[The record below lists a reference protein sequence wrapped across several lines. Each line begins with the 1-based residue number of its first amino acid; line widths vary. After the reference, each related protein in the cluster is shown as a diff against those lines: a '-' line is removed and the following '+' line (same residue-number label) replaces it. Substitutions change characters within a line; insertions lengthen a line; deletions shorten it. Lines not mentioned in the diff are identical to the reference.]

1 MGGARAITAAF
12 HGALPAGAAALHSA
26 LPVGAAAL
34 HRARLAGAA
43 ALHAALLAGAAAL
56 ASCASTR
63 APDLAPLAPGEEGVA
78 LRVGRVLTVDGRDRV
93 HSPGLVLV
101 KDGRLAYVG
110 PDRDVP
116 AGYPVEERRDL
127 WAAPGMVELHAH
139 VLGSGGDIN
148 DMVFP
153 VNADLRASPGLVPGN
168 RALKLAVAG
177 GVTTLFGIPGS
188 GTSIGGFGVVF
199 KSKVRGATYDA
210 AVVADP
216 GGMKVAQSYNPE
228 RRAGDLGATRAGLSW
243 ILEQWNKEARRANR
257 AGRSEPLLENLQ
269 KVHSRELPVL
279 IHSAGSDGY
288 PAAARMWHVKYGT
301 RAILSH
307 GCFDAHMTAPWLVEQ
322 GVPLNVGPREID
334 FFSTRDGAITGTAAR
349 YLEAG
354 AKDLSLNTDS
364 PVVPQEELFLQGAV
378 AARYG
383 ADAYTMLRAVTIA
396 PARVFGL
403 DDRVGSLEVGKD
415 ADVVLYTGEPLD
427 PRSRVEIVYID
438 GRVEYDRRQD
448 GQWF

>member
-1 MGGARAITAAF
+1 MSFRRTI
-12 HGALPAGAAALHSA
+12 SA
-26 LPVGAAAL
+26 VATST
-34 HRARLAGAA
+34 
-43 ALHAALLAGAAAL
+43 LLWCLAAL
-56 ASCASTR
+56 ASCSSSGR
-63 APDLAPLAPGEEGVA
+63 APDLAPLRPGEEGLA
-78 LRVGRVLTVDGRDRV
+78 IRCGRVLTVDDHDRAYG
-93 HSPGLVLV
+93 PGLILL
-101 KDGRLAYVG
+101 KQGRIAYVG

-116 AGYPVEERRDL
+116 EGYPVEERRDL

-139 VLGSGGDIN
+139 VHGTMGDIN

-153 VNADLRASPGLVPGN
+153 VNADLRASPTYVPGN
-168 RALKLAVAG
+168 RALRLACAG

-188 GTSIGGFGVVF
+188 GTSIGGFGITF
-199 KSKVRGATYDA
+199 KSKVRGATYDGS
-210 AVVADP
+210 VVQDP

-243 ILEQWNKEARRANR
+243 ILEQWSEEARVANR
-257 AGRSEPLLENLQ
+257 EGRVEPLLENLQ
-269 KVHSRELPVL
+269 KVHARELPVL

-288 PAAARMWHVKYGT
+288 PAAARMWHAKYGT

-307 GCFDAHMTAPWLVEQ
+307 GCFDAHLTAPWLVAQ

-396 PARVFGL
+396 PARVFGIG
-403 DDRVGSLEVGKD
+403 DRVGSLEVGKD
-415 ADVVLYTGEPLD
+415 ADVVLFTGEPLD
-427 PRSRVEIVYID
+427 PRSRVEVVFID

>member
-1 MGGARAITAAF
+1 MRTRRSIRSTLCG
-12 HGALPAGAAALHSA
+12 
-26 LPVGAAAL
+26 
-34 HRARLAGAA
+34 
-43 ALHAALLAGAAAL
+43 ALLASTSVL

-63 APDLAPLAPGEEGVA
+63 APDLEPLRAGDEGVA
-78 LRVGRVLTVDGRDRV
+78 IRCGRVLTVDGEDRV

-101 KDGRLAYVG
+101 KNGRIAYVG
-110 PDRDVP
+110 PDREVP
-116 AGYPVEERRDL
+116 AGYPLEERPEL

-153 VNADLRASPGLVPGN
+153 VNADLRVSPGYVPGN
-168 RALKLAVAG
+168 RALKLACAG

-199 KSKVRGATYDA
+199 KSKVRDAPYDTS
-210 AVVADP
+210 VVADP

-243 ILEQWNKEARRANR
+243 ILEQWSEEARVANR
-257 AGRSEPLLENLQ
+257 EGRTEPMLENLQ
-269 KVHSRELPVL
+269 KVHARELPVL

-354 AKDLSLNTDS
+354 AKDLSINTDS

-403 DDRVGSLEVGKD
+403 DERVGSLEVGKD

-427 PRSRVEIVYID
+427 PRSRVEIVFID
-438 GRVEYDRRQD
+438 GRVEYDCRQD